1 MNSPHPQSFAA
12 LRIVPYRYLL
22 GTFMLTMM
30 ADNVEHVISYWMMFQ
45 KFHSP
50 ELAGFAV
57 ISHWVPFLVFS
68 VPAGALADKFDPRRL
83 IQIGMV
89 MFMSCSLAWGYLF
102 FTDSLEMWE
111 AMILLVLHGCS
122 GVLWATSSQII
133 LYDIVGKSNL
143 PSAVR
148 LLATARYLGLLVGPG
163 LGALMMLTLGPKV
176 GILVNAA
183 FYLPNFIWLWNAPC
197 GPKYRK
203 EKSGPP
209 LPFRGFKDIAS
220 TIREIRHEYKL
231 VSMILLAGSA
241 SFFVG
246 NSYQSQMPGFAFD
259 LGHGDPGW
267 MYSMLLAAD
276 AAGALM
282 GGIVLESRGGI
293 FKISPKT
300 ALMLALSWC
309 CVLFGFA
316 ISRRYEVSLILLFI
330 GGFFELSFN
339 SMAQTIVQLN
349 APHEIRGRVIGLFNM
364 SSLGMRAGAGVT
376 VGLIGGMVGIHW
388 SLALSASC
396 LMLVSSA
403 IYFHFFKGSRI

>member
-1 MNSPHPQSFAA
+1 
-12 LRIVPYRYLL
+12 
-22 GTFMLTMM
+22 
-30 ADNVEHVISYWMMFQ
+30 
-45 KFHSP
+45 
-50 ELAGFAV
+50 
-57 ISHWVPFLVFS
+57 
-68 VPAGALADKFDPRRL
+68 
-83 IQIGMV
+83 
-89 MFMSCSLAWGYLF
+89 
-102 FTDSLEMWE
+102 
-111 AMILLVLHGCS
+111 
-122 GVLWATSSQII
+122 
-133 LYDIVGKSNL
+133 
-143 PSAVR
+143 
-148 LLATARYLGLLVGPG
+148 
-163 LGALMMLTLGPKV
+163 
-176 GILVNAA
+176 
-183 FYLPNFIWLWNAPC
+183 
-197 GPKYRK
+197 
-203 EKSGPP
+203 
-209 LPFRGFKDIAS
+209 
-220 TIREIRHEYKL
+220 
-231 VSMILLAGSA
+231 MILLAGSA